1 MIDALQRLA
10 ILADLSANLPR
21 GRELEPLLRAVVD
34 QSARLLPDARVSI
47 RLIGEDDTLLATC
60 RAGEAMHGGSGAVF
74 RRGEGLVGQVAL
86 TGEPLR
92 TGDAESHPAFV
103 ARDLQ
108 LRPLGSFLGVAIW
121 DENAV
126 IGVLAAV
133 HPDRDHFDEADE
145 QALRVVAALCAERV
159 AVARLDRM
167 ARLDALTRVLNRHG
181 LRLTMRDGE
190 AAGGSSSIVLLDID
204 HFKRVNDSHGH
215 ATGDA
220 VLQAVAEAL
229 ESTVRGGDS
238 VARYG
243 GEEFL
248 LLLPGVGV
256 RTALI
261 VAERARAAVAKVRI
275 AAPTGEVAVTIS
287 AGIAERAVGETS
299 ESAIARAD
307 AALYRA
313 KHEGRDRVC
322 VG

>member
-10 ILADLSANLPR
+10 ILADLSATLPR

-47 RLIGEDDTLLATC
+47 RLIGEDDALLATC
-60 RAGEAMHGGSGAVF
+60 RAGEPMHGGSGANF
-74 RRGEGLVGQVAL
+74 RLGEGLVGMVAL

-103 ARDLQ
+103 PRDQQ

-121 DENAV
+121 DDNVV

-133 HPDRDHFDEADE
+133 YPAVDHFSEADE
-145 QALRVVAALCAERV
+145 QALRVVASLCAERV
-159 AVARLDRM
+159 AIARLDRM
-167 ARLDALTRVLNRHG
+167 ARVDALTRVLNRHG
-181 LRLTMRDGE
+181 LRLTMREGE
-190 AAGGSSSIVLLDID
+190 AAGGSSCIVLLDID
-204 HFKRVNDSHGH
+204 HFKRVNDTYGH
-215 ATGDA
+215 AAGDA

-256 RTALI
+256 RTAQL
-261 VAERARAAVAKVRI
+261 VAERARAAVARLRI
-275 AAPTGEVAVTIS
+275 KTPTGDIQVTIS
-287 AGIAERAVGETS
+287 GGIAERTFGDTS

-313 KHEGRDRVC
+313 KGEGRDRVC